1 MVWSAWRVAVLYRG
15 CTRHAPCALLTQ
27 SVPSCCWAQQQ
38 LHLKRASRA
47 SSAPLPTCPPR
58 PLLHRCSA
66 TSSSPT
72 GKSSLSVRVWMCH
85 WFAPICPWQQL
96 GMPRTCCCQPL
107 SGHSYHCCD
116 RPLYAHSSPQCLLPP
131 LPPCSKACPL
141 NNVCEYARNS
151 GPSLHGRKRVRQP
164 APILGSGDG
173 MAEPL
178 LPDDDERRFGG
189 YGPSSGMPAALW
201 RGRGGSG
208 RGRRSFITDSSG
220 ESDGDVRSVSI
231 SGGSD
236 SGGSS
241 SEEEDSEVD
250 SPRGL
255 GVTTRRQAA
264 ALAPKPTLRQV
275 RTSFCAGR
283 LATGGMWSRRD
294 VEASARFE
302 ARCGLLSELAGA
314 G

>member
-1 MVWSAWRVAVLYRG
+1 MDTFY
-15 CTRHAPCALLTQ
+15 HYHP
-27 SVPSCCWAQQQ
+27 PS
-38 LHLKRASRA
+38 
-47 SSAPLPTCPPR
+47 PLPT
-58 PLLHRCSA
+58 
-66 TSSSPT
+66 
-72 GKSSLSVRVWMCH
+72 
-85 WFAPICPWQQL
+85 
-96 GMPRTCCCQPL
+96 PRTP
-107 SGHSYHCCD
+107 
-116 RPLYAHSSPQCLLPP
+116 APP
-131 LPPCSKACPL
+131 APCSKACPL

-201 RGRGGSG
+201 RGRGGGGGG

-220 ESDGDVRSVSI
+220 ESDGDVRSVSV

-241 SEEEDSEVD
+241 SEEDEDSDMD

-275 RTSFCAGR
+275 RARAGWMFQGCCPR
-283 LATGGMWSRRD
+283 VLYCRFWNESPQPAAGKLLA
-294 VEASARFE
+294 A
-302 ARCGLLSELAGA
+302 L
-314 G
+314 